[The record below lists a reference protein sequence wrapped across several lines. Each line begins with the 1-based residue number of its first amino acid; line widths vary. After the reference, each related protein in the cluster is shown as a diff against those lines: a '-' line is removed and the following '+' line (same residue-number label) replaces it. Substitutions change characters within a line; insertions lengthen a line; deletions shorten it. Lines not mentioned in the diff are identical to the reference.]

1 MSTFSQIQ
9 SNDGKFNLKLE
20 YSDEGKPSKLLI
32 EAISP
37 KNESVTVS
45 DLADAVYYNCFEG
58 CSHSFELGEETDDLP
73 CKVKRGMECRD
84 IKVSWFNSYDKVL
97 NHIASQ
103 IGLKKNPRASI
114 GG

>member
-20 YSDEGKPSKLLI
+20 WSGASAEAKPLKLFI
-32 EAISP
+32 EVIAP

-58 CSHSFELGEETDDLP
+58 CSHSFELGENTKKLP
-73 CKVKRGMECRD
+73 CEVLHGSEHRD
-84 IKVSWFNSYDKVL
+84 IHISWFSSYDDTL
-97 NHIASQ
+97 CDIASQ
-103 IGLKKNPRASI
+103 ISI
-114 GG
+114 